1 MVLTVH
7 ASCIRGRR
15 QGYWTA
21 DAEYSAVLSYQH
33 SYHAGNHADVLKHVV
48 LGDVLAAMQQKD
60 AALFALDAFASRG
73 SCDLDSV
80 EALKN
85 REFNSGIG
93 RIWAHRHESMPEGV
107 DRWLQTVRAMNNDD
121 RCTTYPGSTAL
132 LHHWLREQDRLAACE
147 MHPQEFDALRSSF
160 NSSRQLALHK
170 RDAYEALGALL
181 PPKEKRG
188 LIFLDPSFEE
198 KDEYRRIG
206 SAVVTAYPH
215 FRAGVYL
222 IWYPLLPAGREKELF
237 RTLQKS
243 GIRKILRVELQGNG
257 TFGEAENPMQMQGS
271 GILIIN
277 PPWHATASIRQSLT
291 WLKNTLCPNRGHS
304 SCGWL
309 VPE

>member
-1 MVLTVH
+1 M
-7 ASCIRGRR
+7 
-15 QGYWTA
+15 
-21 DAEYSAVLSYQH
+21 LSYQH

-48 LGDVLAAMQQKD
+48 LGEVLAAMQQKD
-60 AALFALDAFASRG
+60 APLFALDAFASRG
-73 SCDLDSV
+73 SSDLDSV

-85 REFNSGIG
+85 REFDSGIG
-93 RIWAHRHESMPEGV
+93 RIWLHKDDPMPAGV
-107 DRWLQTVRAMNNDD
+107 TRWLDAVLPLNNDD

-147 MHPQEFDALRSSF
+147 MHPQEFDALRAAFRSTRS
-160 NSSRQLALHK
+160 LALHK

-198 KDEYRRIG
+198 KDEYHRIG
-206 SAVVTAYPH
+206 NAVTAAYPH
-215 FRAGVYL
+215 FRAGVYV

-257 TFGEAENPMQMQGS
+257 AFGEVENPMQMQGS
-271 GILIIN
+271 GMLVVN
-277 PPWHATASIRQSLT
+277 PPWHATASIRLSLG
-291 WLKNTLCPNRGHS
+291 WLNNTLCPGTGHS
-304 SCGWL
+304 SCDWL
-309 VPE
+309 VAE